1 MIRLETIL
9 EDIKDPRTKKIILD
23 GDYNGEIDDQYTLA
37 YALGCKNLEIL
48 GVCASAQYE
57 EGCAEDTE
65 EVMLRAIRDVKVTYE
80 ALDIDYDKIPL
91 FEGARSRISVHPDRA
106 PTDSPAARFIIDAVH
121 KHDEPIYVLV
131 TGPCTNVI
139 SACLMD
145 PSIMDKI
152 VIIWLGA
159 NCTYDKGG
167 FHEWNLYSDYAAAQ
181 YLMNLPVA
189 VIWLPCSPD
198 GSEILDMFHEDLDRL
213 EGDTKASRQLK
224 RELPL
229 KIYSEEKFSKPDWH
243 KVMCDYMAVAVLRHP
258 DAMDIYEMPAPVIC
272 DNDCY
277 AYDATRKKILCAV
290 RPDNRRIIDDSI
302 EALNT
307 VIRERM

>member
-1 MIRLETIL
+1 MITNKQIL
-9 EDIKDPRTKKIILD
+9 EDIKSPHVKKVILD

-57 EGCAEDTE
+57 DDVAEDTE
-65 EVMLRAIRDVKVTYE
+65 EVMLRAIRDVKTTYE

-106 PTDSPAARFIIDAVH
+106 PTDSPAARFIIEAAH
-121 KHDEPIYVLV
+121 KHDETIYVLV

-145 PSIMDKI
+145 PSIMDKLVI
-152 VIIWLGA
+152 VWLGA
-159 NCTYDKGG
+159 NCTYDTGG

-198 GSEILDMFHEDLDRL
+198 GSERLDMFHSDLDKL
-213 EGDTKASRQLK
+213 VGDTKASRHLK

-229 KIYSEEKFSKPDWH
+229 KIYSEERFAKPDWH
-243 KVMCDYMAVAVLRHP
+243 KVMCDYMAVAVLRLP
-258 DAMDIYEMPAPVIC
+258 DAMDIYELPAPAIC

-277 AYDATRKKILCAV
+277 AYDVTRKKILCAV

-302 EALNT
+302 EALNI
-307 VIRERM
+307 VISERS